1 MFYAIFNTEGIQ
13 PQQMETKESNL
24 NSGISR
30 KKAAQ
35 ERKAAAKRER
45 DKAYYQQNKAK
56 KIAQVKERRK
66 KLQAEKSIRPH
77 TRSIAEKNKRQ
88 HAGAQK
94 ASRIAAQEKR
104 EKTRQQTRERVRKYR
119 EKKRTEAQ
127 EFNNSVDS
135 PGFAN
140 RTSKKRAIDKVKKT
154 LPSTPRKKAEIVQ
167 SIVKSC

>member
-45 DKAYYQQNKAK
+45 DKAYFQQNKSK
-56 KIAQVKERRK
+56 QIAQVKERRK

-77 TRSIAEKNKRQ
+77 TRSIAEKNKR
-88 HAGAQK
+88 
-94 ASRIAAQEKR
+94 
-104 EKTRQQTRERVRKYR
+104 
-119 EKKRTEAQ
+119 
-127 EFNNSVDS
+127 
-135 PGFAN
+135 
-140 RTSKKRAIDKVKKT
+140 
-154 LPSTPRKKAEIVQ
+154 
-167 SIVKSC
+167 